1 MNILFIV
8 NVKILVPSKWSSPPP
23 PGSFQFMLTS
33 KPGMVSIFE
42 HVVQSP

>member
-23 PGSFQFMLTS
+23 GSFQFMLTS
-33 KPGMVSIFE
+33 KPRMVSIFE